1 MQTDAA
7 QLHSKSLV
15 IDGHNDTIVSHLR
28 RATVNLSGAA
38 PLEETRGTVSYIRG
52 NLASPSAEFEIQINF
67 PKMKAGNIDAALF
80 AVDVTL
86 MRNNHLIYALDA
98 LGALDVEINAAGDDV
113 VLALSADDILQ
124 AKRDGNIAVIMAVEN
139 SDATEGSLN
148 VLRMLHKVG
157 VRSMGL
163 THNTSSRAADGNGEA
178 QTGGGLTTFGVELV
192 REMNQIGMVVDVAH
206 ISEAGYRDVVEVSSQ
221 PIIVSHTTCSAIC
234 DHPRN
239 LTDDQIKSLAENGG
253 VMGVTFVPSFVDATN
268 PTFDRLID
276 HIDHAVQLVG
286 PEYVGIGSDF
296 DGGGTLI
303 ESAEAF
309 PSFTEVLIDRN
320 YRPEDIRLIL
330 GENFLRVFKKVWV

>member
-1 MQTDAA
+1 MRTDAD
-7 QLHSKSLV
+7 QLHSQSLV
-15 IDGHNDTIVSHLR
+15 IDGHNDTIVAHLR
-28 RATVNLSGAA
+28 RGTASLSGGA
-38 PLEETRGTVSYIRG
+38 PIKETTGTVSYIRG
-52 NLASPSAEFEIQINF
+52 NLASPSAEFAIQINF
-67 PKMKAGNIDAALF
+67 PKMRAGGIDAALF

-98 LGALDVEINAAGDDV
+98 LGALDVEINAAGNDV
-113 VLALSADDILQ
+113 VLALSAEDIIQ
-124 AKRDGNIAVIMAVEN
+124 AKKDSQIAIIMAVEN

-148 VLRMLHKVG
+148 VLRMLHKMG

-178 QTGGGLTTFGVELV
+178 RTGGGLTTFGVDLV
-192 REMNQIGMVVDVAH
+192 REMNRIGMVVDVAH
-206 ISEAGYRDVVEVSSQ
+206 ISEAGYRDVLEVTSH

-239 LTDDQIKSLAENGG
+239 LTDEQIKSLAENGG
-253 VMGVTFVPSFVDATN
+253 VMGVTFVPSFVDESN

-286 PEYVGIGSDF
+286 PRYVGIGSDF

-303 ESAEAF
+303 KNAEEF
-309 PSFTEVLIDRN
+309 PTFTEALLDRS
-320 YRPEDIRLIL
+320 YKPEDIQLIL
-330 GENFLRVFKKVWV
+330 GENFLRVFKAVWV